1 MKARIKK
8 NIDETDRRILGL
20 LQTDATLSLEAVGDA
35 LSLSVNNV
43 WRRVKRLEA
52 NGVIARRVALI
63 RPEAVGLNVTV
74 FVAIKTNDHSAA
86 WLEAFAKAARE
97 LPEVVELYRMA
108 GEVDYFGKLLVR
120 DVGDYDRVYRKLI
133 ATAPM
138 SDVSASF
145 AMERIK
151 FDTALPL

>member
-1 MKARIKK
+1 MAKK
-8 NIDETDRRILGL
+8 IDETDRRILAL
-20 LQTDATLSLEAVGDA
+20 LQTDATLSLEKIGER

-52 NGVIARRVALI
+52 DGVIARRVALI
-63 RPEAVGLNVTV
+63 DPEAVGLNVTV
-74 FVAIKTNDHSAA
+74 FVAIKTSDHSED
-86 WLEAFAKAARE
+86 WLKAFATAARA

-108 GEVDYFGKLLVR
+108 GDVDYFVKLLVR

>member
-1 MKARIKK
+1 MNASSPMENSTKIRINSAVRRTVVVRQRRRKLF
-8 NIDETDRRILGL
+8 TDHVTRATDGL
-20 LQTDATLSLEAVGDA
+20 QQ
-35 LSLSVNNV
+35 
-43 WRRVKRLEA
+43 W
-52 NGVIARRVALI
+52 RRVALVD
-63 RPEAVGLNVTV
+63 PEAVGLNVTV
-74 FVAIKTNDHSAA
+74 FVAIKTSDHSED
-86 WLEAFAKAARE
+86 WLESFATAARA

-108 GEVDYFGKLLVR
+108 GDVDYFVKLLVR

-151 FDTALPL
+151 FDTAVPL

>member
-1 MKARIKK
+1 MKK
-8 NIDETDRRILGL
+8 IDETDRRILSL
-20 LQTDATLSLEAVGDA
+20 LQQDATRSLEAIGGA

-43 WRRVKRLEA
+43 WRRVKRLEGE
-52 NGVIARRVALI
+52 GVIARRVALI
-63 RPEAVGLNVTV
+63 DPEAVGLNVTV
-74 FVAIKTNDHSAA
+74 FVAIKTSDHSED
-86 WLEAFAKAARE
+86 WLEAFATAARE

-108 GEVDYFGKLLVR
+108 GDVDYFVKLLVR